1 MCSKKKKSDKI
12 PLPLS
17 LPPPLPPSLF
27 IFPHLDDVGNLKQTK
42 KKKKKKYLLYFWM
55 NLLHTYVNKDF
66 YFKKK
71 LSNFFWMNLLM

>member
-1 MCSKKKKSDKI
+1 MILLYVLKKKKKKSDKI

-42 KKKKKKYLLYFWM
+42 KKKKKKLFVIFLDELTTYLCE
-55 NLLHTYVNKDF
+55 
-66 YFKKK
+66 
-71 LSNFFWMNLLM
+71 